1 MKIPFLSRGIPNTI
15 QNIQQYKL
23 TASGQ
28 DKVEKAGG
36 GGIVAGVDMDVLMI
50 LHFAGGASTISEVS
64 KELGRS
70 PQFTRNV
77 LETLR
82 GRGYVIIEQVR

>member
-1 MKIPFLSRGIPNTI
+1 
-15 QNIQQYKL
+15 
-23 TASGQ
+23 
-28 DKVEKAGG
+28 
-36 GGIVAGVDMDVLMI
+36 MDVLMI

>member
-1 MKIPFLSRGIPNTI
+1 MRIPFLSRTMPNSI

-36 GGIVAGVDMDVLMI
+36 GGIVSGIDMDVLMI